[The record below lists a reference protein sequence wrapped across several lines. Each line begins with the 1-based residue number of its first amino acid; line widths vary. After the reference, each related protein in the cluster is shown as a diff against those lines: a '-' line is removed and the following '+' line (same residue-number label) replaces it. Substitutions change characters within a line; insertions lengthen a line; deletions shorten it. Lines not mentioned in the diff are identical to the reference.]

1 MGEEQNSMFSNGQNQ
16 QLNKQALSIF
26 DPTLPAELVVHVA
39 QDGFGWD
46 LWQPPLGSGFRSGME
61 QKKDTV

>member
-1 MGEEQNSMFSNGQNQ
+1 MEHEAFQ
-16 QLNKQALSIF
+16 QAKLAIKQAQALGIF

-39 QDGFGWD
+39 QNGFGWD
-46 LWQPPLGSGFRSGME
+46 LWQPPLDSGFRSGME